1 MAVREDDHHTG
12 TETRPTPTGGDDG
25 EFSAMGE
32 SSTERCRVEVA
43 LKVRRQIPGLN
54 HGQRRWKR
62 AGRSTVGARG
72 ISGGAV
78 KCVEI
83 GKNTN
88 GESTL
93 WADTDTERRKLG
105 ERMGLDTP

>member
-1 MAVREDDHHTG
+1 MDESTDDASDEPSGTPPYVGLAGSRRRGRWAAAFGSIAALIAVLACLK
-12 TETRPTPTGGDDG
+12 
-25 EFSAMGE
+25 SAVKSQG
-32 SSTERCRVEVA
+32 ST
-43 LKVRRQIPGLN
+43 LD
-54 HGQRRWKR
+54 RRWKLLSW
-62 AGRSTVGARG
+62 STVGAEG

-93 WADTDTERRKLG
+93 LG
-105 ERMGLDTP
+105 RH